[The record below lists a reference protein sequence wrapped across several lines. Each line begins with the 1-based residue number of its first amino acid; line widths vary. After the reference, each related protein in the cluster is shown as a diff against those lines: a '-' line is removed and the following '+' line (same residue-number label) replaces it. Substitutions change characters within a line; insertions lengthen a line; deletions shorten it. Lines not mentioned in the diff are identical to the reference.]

1 MKVDVFT
8 CRCCGSIDLHEVFS
22 LPPIPLVGAF
32 TLKSEIAVEKFPIT
46 LLFCQICKVL
56 QIKENI
62 DEQILFNQYS
72 FSSSTVNS
80 LVKHFDDYAD
90 WIKNYVNPKS
100 VLEVGSND
108 GILLSPLQSLGIRA
122 FGVDISSNITEIA
135 RSKGLNVKNIKFG
148 VRNQAEISDWII
160 EKVDLISAS
169 NTFPHNDDPNGFLET
184 ARNLLSD
191 RGKISLEV
199 MYAGSLEE
207 NLQWDTIY
215 HEHLHFHSLTSL
227 NNLLVRNGL
236 HLEHAEITNMH
247 AGSLRVLASMTEV
260 AMSESAQKILQI
272 EELRGLNRK
281 ATWIEFA
288 KRSSNAI
295 EVCREKLTAQN
306 ILGPIAAYGASGRAT
321 MWIHAASLDFIQYV
335 VDASPLR
342 AGHFMPG
349 SNIPIQSPS
358 YFIDVPPSAVFVT
371 AWNYFDGIVGQHP
384 EYRGTWIAPLPTYH
398 EKEGKNNE
406 KP

>member
-1 MKVDVFT
+1 MLGRLKLIVHDFM

-46 LLFCQICKVL
+46 LFFCETCKVL
-56 QIKENI
+56 QIRENI

-80 LVKHFDDYAD
+80 LVKHFDDYAE
-90 WIKNYVNPKS
+90 WIKNFVDPKS

-108 GILLSPLQSLGIRA
+108 GILLSPLEKMGIRA

-135 RSKGLNVKNIKFG
+135 RAKGLNVKNVKFG
-148 VRNQAEISDWII
+148 LDNQTEISDWIL

-184 ARNLLSD
+184 AINLLSD

-227 NNLLVRNGL
+227 KNLFEKMVYILSMLKLQACMQVRCG
-236 HLEHAEITNMH
+236 
-247 AGSLRVLASMTEV
+247 
-260 AMSESAQKILQI
+260 
-272 EELRGLNRK
+272 
-281 ATWIEFA
+281 F
-288 KRSSNAI
+288 
-295 EVCREKLTAQN
+295 
-306 ILGPIAAYGASGRAT
+306 
-321 MWIHAASLDFIQYV
+321 
-335 VDASPLR
+335 
-342 AGHFMPG
+342 
-349 SNIPIQSPS
+349 
-358 YFIDVPPSAVFVT
+358 
-371 AWNYFDGIVGQHP
+371 
-384 EYRGTWIAPLPTYH
+384 LPARM
-398 EKEGKNNE
+398 KVQ
-406 KP
+406 